1 MAGFTGSLLLIVS
14 EADLVPPDIG
24 ANVTVTA
31 CVDPPTL
38 TVKDVGLIV
47 NCSESTPDTAMLDTT
62 NGAFPMLETESV
74 CGVTPPMLM
83 LPNESDAVES
93 EIVGAWA
100 VPDNDTVEGLP
111 VAL

>member
-1 MAGFTGSLLLIVS
+1 MIVS

-38 TVKDVGLIV
+38 TVKEVGLTV
-47 NCSESTPDTAMLDTT
+47 NCPESAPDTAMLDTT
-62 NGAFPMLETESV
+62 NGAFPVLETESV
-74 CGVTPPMLM
+74 CGVTPPMLT

-93 EIVGAWA
+93 EMVGAWA
-100 VPDNDTVEGLP
+100 VPDSGIVEGLP
-111 VAL
+111 AAL